1 MRKRDGRMYE
11 YVNIKEIKNYVWI
24 AYLKMTENL
33 LEIVSQL
40 LMDLYYAP

>member
-1 MRKRDGRMYE
+1 MLKM
-11 YVNIKEIKNYVWI
+11 KEIKNYVWI

-40 LMDLYYAP
+40 LMDPYYAP